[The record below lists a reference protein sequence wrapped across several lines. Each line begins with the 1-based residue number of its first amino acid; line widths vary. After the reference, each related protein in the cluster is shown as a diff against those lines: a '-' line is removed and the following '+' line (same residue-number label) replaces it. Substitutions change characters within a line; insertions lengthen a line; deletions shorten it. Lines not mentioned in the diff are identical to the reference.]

1 MQSTNSSSSSK
12 SSMDSPLEVPLLPH
26 ERLQP
31 PSSAHLT
38 PLRTARHLPLDS
50 DNSSD
55 SKSSGSF
62 PFPDMK
68 QSDRPSSSSYD
79 SNETISIPLLPH
91 EQLTSP
97 WASMSSMG
105 SPSSSSTSTTKR
117 TQMRKNKHHR
127 PNPLILE
134 RMQHAQHAPMLEPET
149 QYEQGSWFPPSSSST
164 SSAPSY
170 SPTGTTTTILPP
182 DHQRHRGEFCASP
195 EPMTPVEDQVR
206 RSLRPLFDMEI
217 FGNKASDQ
225 GFGACANNESETDI
239 IANLE
244 EGYLPPALETRT
256 HDEEECTMKRSES
269 LVSFKDLHIPEPK
282 APASMAITTLKRR
295 VSYACETATE
305 LVKGSRAA
313 ATTSAFVGDVFEY
326 LIKKGF

>member
-1 MQSTNSSSSSK
+1 MQSNNSSSSSK

-31 PSSAHLT
+31 PSSPHLT
-38 PLRTARHLPLDS
+38 PLRPARHLPLDS
-50 DNSSD
+50 NDSSD

-79 SNETISIPLLPH
+79 SNETIGIPLLPH

-97 WASMSSMG
+97 WASMSSSG

-117 TQMRKNKHHR
+117 TRMRKNRHR
-127 PNPLILE
+127 PNPLLLE
-134 RMQHAQHAPMLEPET
+134 RVQHAQHAPMLEPET
-149 QYEQGSWFPPSSSST
+149 QYEQGSWFPPSS
-164 SSAPSY
+164 PSC

-195 EPMTPVEDQVR
+195 EPMTPAEDQVR

-239 IANLE
+239 IASLE
-244 EGYLPPALETRT
+244 EGYLPPTLKTQT
-256 HDEEECTMKRSES
+256 HDEEEYTMKRSES

-282 APASMAITTLKRR
+282 APASMVITTLKRR